1 MPRGAGDGWKFGA
14 LRLVNGDRVGQ
25 RYFTQF
31 TEVVDNLTLV
41 ELVRDPDFSELVTFT
56 TWLMWPSKTSFS

>member
-1 MPRGAGDGWKFGA
+1 M
-14 LRLVNGDRVGQ
+14 NGDRVGQ